1 MYAIYEVYVIIASF
15 LMVLL
20 LSIISEKI
28 LRRKRMEVLD
38 AHKIDKRMVPRP
50 GGPALY
56 FGIIVAMLII
66 IRDISAIAL
75 VIATTIAFVAG
86 FLDDIYKFGGIEKP
100 ILTAASAAPFLIFST
115 YDPNPYVPF
124 VGTVT
129 IKILYPLLL
138 IAGFSI
144 YSNATNMLDVFNGL
158 LTGSMIIATVP
169 LSFYFYI
176 KGEYQIFLISII
188 FIAGLAG
195 FLVRHIYPSKLF
207 PGDSGT
213 LFIGSFYFSLMVLG
227 RAEIVGIVATLPL
240 IFNGFFILTSIR
252 GFKEHSNVPRPV
264 TFTDD
269 GKIQAVKGKDAP
281 ITLARLF
288 SSNGAVTEKEIVYGV
303 WLMFVMSAILSI
315 FTTLVFFK

>member
-1 MYAIYEVYVIIASF
+1 MYAIYIVYVFIASF

-28 LRRKRMEVLD
+28 LLRKRMMVPD

-56 FGIIVAMLII
+56 FGIIIVMLII
-66 IRDISAIAL
+66 IRNIAAIAL
-75 VIATTIAFVAG
+75 IIAVTIAFVAG

-115 YDPNPYVPF
+115 YNPNPYVPF

-158 LTGSMIIATVP
+158 LTGSMIIATIP

-176 KGEYQIFLISII
+176 RGEYQIFLLSII

-195 FLVRHIYPSKLF
+195 FLVRHAYPSKLF

-213 LFIGSFYFSLMVLG
+213 LFIGAFYFSLMVLG
-227 RAEIVGIVATLPL
+227 RAEIVGIIATLPL

-264 TFTDD
+264 TFNDD
-269 GKIQAVKGKDAP
+269 GKIQAVKGKHVP

-303 WLMFVMSAILSI
+303 WIMFVVSAILSM